1 MKTFG
6 AMLGLFALS
15 AVLAGGAGLAG
26 ANAAYAQA
34 PAVQGLPLY
43 RPANDVSGKIT
54 LIGSNTMSQL
64 ASGWADSFRQIHPD
78 VEIDIDI
85 RGSRQAVHSVISGEA
100 TFGLLSRAIRED
112 EVLAFRQKFGYQP
125 KVLTPSLE
133 RMAIF
138 VHQDNPVQELT
149 LQQLNYIFAENGEA
163 KTWGDVGA
171 TGAWAN
177 RPIVLQGRGPT
188 TGSTVYLQTFILRGD
203 DFKPGIVRNPSN
215 IHLVKEI
222 ENNPDAIGY
231 AGLLNQTANVR
242 AVPLAAR
249 PGLPAIAIDSM
260 EAGQGRYPL
269 MRPLQLVINQAP
281 GQQLTTVQ
289 SEFLKYVFSRLGQED
304 VIKGGFQPIP
314 GQNASFA
321 LGQLGLRELN

>member
-1 MKTFG
+1 MKSLG
-6 AMLGLFALS
+6 AILGLFALS
-15 AVLAGGAGLAG
+15 AGLAG
-26 ANAAYAQA
+26 ANTAYAQA
-34 PAVQGLPLY
+34 PVVQNLPLY
-43 RPANDVSGKIT
+43 RPADDVSGKIT

-64 ASGWADSFRQIHPD
+64 ASGWADSFRQIHPN

-85 RGSRQAVHSVISGEA
+85 RGSRDAVNSVITGEA
-100 TFGLLSRAIRED
+100 TFGLLSRSIRQD
-112 EVLAFRQKFGYQP
+112 EVQAFQQKFGYPP

-138 VHQDNPVQELT
+138 VHRDNPIQELT
-149 LQQLNYIFAENGEA
+149 LQQLNSIFAENGEA

-171 TGAWAN
+171 TGAWAS
-177 RPIVLQGRGPT
+177 RPIVLHGRAPT
-188 TGSTVYLQTFILRGD
+188 TGSTVYLQQYLLRGD
-203 DFKPGIVRNPSN
+203 DYKPSITRQPTN
-215 IHLVKEI
+215 IHLVKAVEADQ
-222 ENNPDAIGY
+222 NAIGY
-231 AGLLNQTANVR
+231 AGLVNQTAGVR

-249 PGLPAIAIDSM
+249 PGSPAVAIDSL

-281 GQQLTTVQ
+281 GHELTTVQ

-304 VIKGGFQPIP
+304 VIKGGFQSIP

>member
-1 MKTFG
+1 MKTLG

-15 AVLAGGAGLAG
+15 AGLAG
-26 ANAAYAQA
+26 ANTAYAQA
-34 PAVQGLPLY
+34 PVVENLPLY

-64 ASGWADSFRQIHPD
+64 AGGWADSFRQIHPN

-85 RGSRQAVHSVISGEA
+85 RGSRTAVHSVISGEA
-100 TFGLLSRAIRED
+100 TFGLLSRTIRQD
-112 EVLAFRQKFGYQP
+112 EVMAFRQKFGYQP

-138 VHQDNPVQELT
+138 VHQDNPIKELT
-149 LQQLNYIFAENGEA
+149 LEQVSMIFGENGNA
-163 KTWGDVGA
+163 KTCGDVGV

-177 RPIVLQGRGPT
+177 RPINLQGRGPT
-188 TGSTVYLQTFILRGD
+188 TGSTVYLQTYLLRGD
-203 DFKPGIVRNPSN
+203 DYKNSMVQNPTN
-215 IHLVKEI
+215 IHLVKAI
-222 ENNPDAIGY
+222 EADPESIGY
-231 AGLLNQTANVR
+231 AGLVNQTANVK

-249 PGLPAIAIDSM
+249 SGQPAIAIDSL
-260 EAGQGRYPL
+260 EAAQGRYPL

-281 GQQLTTVQ
+281 GEQLSTVQ